1 MIHRLP
7 LVAGLLLAAAG
18 SVLAEDAPKPA
29 VAPGADGNRFIRFL
43 EDDQHGQLQTA
54 VTCYENAQGIAV
66 DLVGAVHLADP
77 AYYAGLNKTFSTY
90 DVVLFEMVGGDQQPA
105 DGDKQPAAGDG
116 GGLPARAQDPAAVLL
131 RSVQLMV
138 TNLLK
143 LQHQFE
149 GIDYKA
155 RNFVHADVSWDQF
168 RKLQA
173 ERNETF
179 LTLLQRA
186 VKSQRDEAKQAE
198 GKQPAAGEDDLQSIL
213 ALVAALQDGDP
224 SGLKLMMARQF
235 EGAERTIGAFEGEKG
250 SVIIAERNKVVIE
263 KLEEQ
268 MKAGRK
274 KVAVFYGAGHYP
286 DLEKRLIGMGFRQT
300 RHEWRTAWDIP
311 KPGKAARPEAPERKE
326 AA

>member
-7 LVAGLLLAAAG
+7 LVAGLLLAAAAY
-18 SVLAEDAPKPA
+18 VPANDAPKPA
-29 VAPGADGNRFIRFL
+29 DAPAPDGNRFIRFL
-43 EDDQHGQLQTA
+43 EDDEHAQVQTA
-54 VTCYENAQGIAV
+54 VTRYENAQGIAV

-77 AYYAGLNKTFSTY
+77 AYYAGLNKTFTAY
-90 DVVLFEMVGGDQQPA
+90 DVVLFEMVGGDPQPA
-105 DGDKQPAAGDG
+105 DDGKQPAAGDG
-116 GGLPARAQDPAAVLL
+116 GGLPARANDPAAALL
-131 RSVQLMV
+131 RGVQMMV
-138 TNLLK
+138 TNILK

-186 VKSQRDEAKQAE
+186 VKSQADDAQQAE
-198 GKQPAAGEDDLQSIL
+198 GKKPAAGQDDFESIL
-213 ALVAALQDGDP
+213 ALVAALQNGDP

-235 EGAERTIGAFEGEKG
+235 EGAERMIGAFEGEKG
-250 SVIIAERNKVVIE
+250 SVIIAERNKIVIQ

-268 MKAGRK
+268 MKEGRK

-286 DLEKRLIGMGFRQT
+286 DLEKRLVAMGFRQT

-311 KPGKAARPEAPERKE
+311 KPRKAAQPAAPERKE

>member
-54 VTCYENAQGIAV
+54 VTSYENAQGIAV

-77 AYYAGLNKTFSTY
+77 AYYARLNKTFGAY
-90 DVVLFEMVGGDQQPA
+90 DVVLFEMVGGD
-105 DGDKQPAAGDG
+105 KEPAAGNGD
-116 GGLPARAQDPAAVLL
+116 GLPPRAQDPAAVLL

-250 SVIIAERNKVVIE
+250 SVIIAERNKIVIE

-286 DLEKRLIGMGFRQT
+286 DLDKRLTGMGFRQT

-311 KPGKAARPEAPERKE
+311 KPGKAARPAPPARKE